1 MLSFEDTAKST
12 RQAEFGRSQKLA
24 AANGQFEQRLI
35 ACLNPSQKSTP
46 AILLAGESATGKSRL
61 IRQIQHFYKT
71 ATFAEA
77 FDGKPNG
84 HPSANQSSD
93 NTVTALLDFSIAPHR
108 YQRPQDPFYGLL
120 MLRRQFTAHHILFAI
135 FDFACIVYLK
145 KTAQLTPER
154 LRHLFPIEIRGLMFE
169 MADLVLNISLQD
181 AQHEIFNIISQVYR
195 DQYTPYMMHRNP
207 GEALCEQILT
217 MKAEREL
224 LPALPELF
232 AAELRAAVN
241 MPAGPGRIVLLL
253 DGLHELASPVTEIQ
267 DAATVLGDGWVRQL
281 VHHLTD
287 TPGLLTILAVR
298 SANDWQKR
306 FPFSRKR
313 STCSVF
319 ELDYLTEA
327 QAEHFFAAQDI
338 EDENLKSAFK
348 AWAESKPNGY
358 HPVLLGVCTD
368 IMRIQNAKGKDVDP
382 REFRIVP
389 KTEEERFHGLSKKFF
404 QVLDRERSFALITL
418 SACQA
423 IDLSAF
429 LLLSQTFYYEER
441 EELFR
446 AIGNFS
452 FVDEKHN
459 GVQHSLHLHPAI
471 APYVKKYGNK
481 LVREAR
487 QTLLEDFR
495 EKAKT
500 GDETAEAEAMF
511 HTNALDWELGIV
523 TFLKYLIRHWKSG
536 ALATCACFS
545 T

>member
-1 MLSFEDTAKST
+1 M
-12 RQAEFGRSQKLA
+12 
-24 AANGQFEQRLI
+24 
-35 ACLNPSQKSTP
+35 
-46 AILLAGESATGKSRL
+46 
-61 IRQIQHFYKT
+61 
-71 ATFAEA
+71 
-77 FDGKPNG
+77 
-84 HPSANQSSD
+84 
-93 NTVTALLDFSIAPHR
+93 
-108 YQRPQDPFYGLL
+108 
-120 MLRRQFTAHHILFAI
+120 
-135 FDFACIVYLK
+135 
-145 KTAQLTPER
+145 
-154 LRHLFPIEIRGLMFE
+154 
-169 MADLVLNISLQD
+169 
-181 AQHEIFNIISQVYR
+181 
-195 DQYTPYMMHRNP
+195 
-207 GEALCEQILT
+207 
-217 MKAEREL
+217 
-224 LPALPELF
+224 
-232 AAELRAAVN
+232 
-241 MPAGPGRIVLLL
+241 
-253 DGLHELASPVTEIQ
+253 
-267 DAATVLGDGWVRQL
+267 LGDGWVRQL

-523 TFLKYLIRHWKSG
+523 TFFKIFDQALEERRFGYLRLLLNMSQQLQVHSDYWQARLQQAHGKYLMVAGCPEQAGTYYQLALERITQFCKEHARDADAIVLHSRLCE
-536 ALATCACFS
+536 ALADISELANESRLAEQHYLNALHVCEQGVG
-545 T
+545 